1 MGNYFLTHLNA
12 RFYWLVI
19 RLPGFDTENIVIA
32 YQMVAWKILNAYVF
46 YHYSVEK
53 KSVMCIK
60 RLIILWF
67 DEF

>member
-1 MGNYFLTHLNA
+1 VDNSVGNYFLTHLNA

-53 KSVMCIK
+53 
-60 RLIILWF
+60 
-67 DEF
+67 